1 MDRVAGLT
9 GLKAVKE
16 TMQGFLDRIH
26 TNYQR
31 ELEEKEVID
40 VSLNCVFLGSPGT
53 GKTSVGKLYGQV
65 LADMGLLS
73 NGGG

>member
-1 MDRVAGLT
+1 MQGLT
-9 GLKAVKE
+9 GLKAVKK
-16 TMQGFLDRIH
+16 TLQGFLDRIH

-31 ELEEKEVID
+31 ELEDKEVID
-40 VSLNCVFLGSPGT
+40 VSLNRVFLSSTGT

-73 NGGG
+73 NGEGQ